1 MTKPASVEDYKLTSS
16 YETVRR
22 RLLGL
27 DGDQR
32 LEKPLAYW
40 ALPSDRR
47 LPLALLDRTLAE
59 LLTHGFDDLSSTP
72 GIGQKKMGA
81 MIKLL
86 LRAAKDATP
95 PVPFGISELA
105 EDEEF
110 EAGESGARH
119 GHFDP
124 EVVSES
130 QFARWKETVQRHQ
143 LQDQMLGRLAPAL
156 VHLPTVI
163 WRTPLSFYLE
173 KELAEIRALKTH
185 GAKRVAVV
193 LEVFYTIHRMMEQV
207 PRGGSLAIRPA
218 PRIIQS
224 VEDWM
229 FRLCAGESPVDE
241 AEIRS
246 HLVLPLLRQT
256 KLDVGPTV
264 HGLAEGRLGIRGAVQ
279 NVRSQSQRMGIT
291 RARVYQLLDE
301 AADAMAVRWPQGGCL
316 LRGLSEK
323 LAAAGVGPADRRLLD
338 AARNLY
344 FPERQQQRDE
354 T

>member
-1 MTKPASVEDYKLTSS
+1 MTKPASVEDYKLISS

-27 DGDQR
+27 DGDER

-47 LPLALLDRTLAE
+47 LPLALLDRSLSE

-95 PVPFGISELA
+95 AVPFGISELA
-105 EDEEF
+105 DDEEF
-110 EAGESGARH
+110 EAGENGSRN

-124 EVVSES
+124 EIVSES
-130 QFARWKETVQRHQ
+130 QFVRWKETVQRHQ

-156 VHLPTVI
+156 EHLPTVI
-163 WRTPLSFYLE
+163 WRTPLKYYLD
-173 KELAEIRALKTH
+173 KSLAEIRALKTH

-193 LEVFYTIHRMMEQV
+193 LEVFFTVHRMLEQV
-207 PRGGSLAIRPA
+207 PRGGALAIRPA

-224 VEDWM
+224 VEDWIV
-229 FRLCAGESPVDE
+229 RLCVRETLPDQ
-241 AEIRS
+241 AEIRT
-246 HLVLPLLRQT
+246 HVVLPLLKQT

-264 HGLAEGRLGIRGAVQ
+264 HGLVEGRLGMRSAPQ
-279 NVRSQSQRMGIT
+279 NVRTQAQRMDIT

-301 AADAMAVRWPQGGCL
+301 AADAMAVRWPMGGCL
-316 LRGLSEK
+316 LRGLSEN
-323 LAAAGVGPADRRLLD
+323 LDAAGVDAEDRRLLD
-338 AARNLY
+338 AACDLF
-344 FPERQQQRDE
+344 FPEKRPQRE
-354 T
+354 EE